1 MDEMGVKPLPG
12 NMGETLDN
20 LEKDEVI
27 LNAMGEDLSRSYLA
41 VKKTEYETLKNL
53 PSAKEVELLLEKY

>member
-1 MDEMGVKPLPG
+1 
-12 NMGETLDN
+12 N

-27 LNAMGEDLSRSYLA
+27 LNAMGEDLSKSYLA